1 MLNLTKYQEQY
12 NRLNRWYKRFKEIN
26 DGKIHD
32 KPSEIYQDDVYA
44 FFMNCHHLKDWIKN
58 DTAAASVANNV
69 ENYINNNPDLS
80 LCADICNGVK
90 HLRLISNR
98 SGERPKF
105 GKKVAKV
112 HIGSG
117 PITIALKYEIKTD
130 SGTIDAFDL
139 ATKCIK
145 AWEIF
150 IQSII

>member
-1 MLNLTKYQEQY
+1 MSNQTKYQEQY
-12 NRLNRWYKRFKEIN
+12 NRLNRLYESFKEIN

-32 KPSEIYQDDVYA
+32 KSSEFYQDVVYA

-58 DTAAASVANNV
+58 DLAAASVKDNV
-69 ENYINNNPDLS
+69 ENYINNNPDLR

-90 HLRLISNR
+90 HLRRDSNR
-98 SGERPKF
+98 SGERPEF
-105 GKKVAKV
+105 GKKKAKLY
-112 HIGSG
+112 IESG

-139 ATKCIK
+139 ATKYIK
-145 AWEIF
+145 AWGIF